1 MTLAALRIRL
11 DRTLA
16 MIRAPRVRIVLSGGA
31 DAARIH
37 AAFTAPHPRFRLTQA
52 KRWGVALVRLP
63 ADFDTYLAGGSR
75 ELVRRKRRAAE
86 KRGFRYAVVP
96 SLEHFDEIMEIHRS
110 APERQGRALPW
121 YYLDEDEARRILS
134 ARPEVHGILDAD
146 GRLRAYAWAPS
157 VGDVV
162 LIETLLGHADDLE
175 AGTMYLLI
183 SEVIRAAIDSRRRD
197 GFPGWVMYDTFWG
210 AGPGLASF
218 KARLGFEQYTV
229 DWEWR
234 ASPERTTG

>member
-1 MTLAALRIRL
+1 MNIAALRSRL
-11 DRTLA
+11 DRALVV
-16 MIRAPRVRIVLSGGA
+16 IRAPRVRIALFGGA

-37 AAFTAPHPRFRLTQA
+37 AAFTARHPRFRLTQA
-52 KRWGVALVRLP
+52 KRWGVALVRVP
-63 ADFDTYLAGGSR
+63 EDFDAYLAGGSR

-96 SLEHFDEIMEIHRS
+96 SLEHVDEIMEIHRS
-110 APERQGRALPW
+110 APERQGRPLPW
-121 YYLDEDEARRILS
+121 YYLDEAEARRILS
-134 ARPEVHGILDAD
+134 TRPELHGILDAE
-146 GRLRAYAWAPS
+146 GRLRAYAWAPA

-183 SEVIRAAIDSRRRD
+183 SEVIRAAIEARRRD
-197 GFPGWVMYDTFWG
+197 GSPAWVMYDTFWG

-218 KARLGFEQYTV
+218 KARLGFEPYTV